1 MLAIGK
7 AVVLPAVLSAV
18 FAVSA
23 GAQAACDV
31 DEGRPGQVG
40 RAFIA
45 ITQAANAQ
53 QAENWP
59 EATKNLQGAV
69 KLLNERGAIGPNELG
84 RAFVLGKVY
93 SLWLNMPNQSVVT
106 TQAALG
112 NTESGAEPVDLVQK
126 TDSLFDLVE
135 AAKPG
140 CVATTA
146 EWRRQRGWIAFLN
159 GAIEHFNAG
168 RFDSAETMARRS
180 ITLSE
185 NPYGYMVLGNV
196 AQNRRDMAGAFRFY
210 QQTIDAAKDTTYRE
224 VREQTLITLG
234 NLAADIAED
243 TVPAVRAELA
253 RRSAAAFNE
262 VIQNSP
268 NSPVL
273 PQARAGL
280 SRSLLMQGDTAAF
293 RASLKAYLDNPTG
306 FPYQDVLASAVTAAR
321 AGQWVEGTALFE
333 GVLQANPW
341 NRDALYNAALGHHEL
356 KQFDKMLPHVTRLVQ
371 VDPSNGENWRLF
383 AYAYNGLSKASK
395 SPATQRAMNDSV
407 VKYFEVAE
415 KMPHQVQFT
424 EFSVGEERTTLR
436 GLIENRAAAEKAYT
450 LRIDFLD
457 KGGKVVASR
466 EVPVTAVAPKAS
478 GRFSVTVE
486 NTPGI
491 AAFRYA
497 PIS

>member
-1 MLAIGK
+1 MLASGK

-45 ITQAANAQ
+45 VTQAANAQ

-59 EATKNLQGAV
+59 EATKNLQNAV
-69 KLLNERGAIGPNELG
+69 KLLHERGAIGPNELG
-84 RAFVLGKVY
+84 RAFVLGKAY
-93 SLWLNMPNQSVVT
+93 SLWLNVPDQAIVT

-112 NTESGAEPVDLVQK
+112 NTDGGTEPVDLVQK
-126 TDSLFDLVE
+126 TDSLFDVVE
-135 AAKPG
+135 AAKPN
-140 CVATTA
+140 CVTTTA
-146 EWRRQRGWIAFLN
+146 EWRRQRGWVGFLN
-159 GAIEHFNAG
+159 TAIEHFNAG
-168 RFDSAETMARRS
+168 RMDSAETFARRS
-180 ITLSE
+180 LTLSE
-185 NPYGYMVLGNV
+185 NPYGYMVMGNI
-196 AQNRRDMAGAFRFY
+196 AQNRRDLAGAFRFY
-210 QQTIDAAKDTTYRE
+210 EQTIEAAKDTTFRE
-224 VREQTLITLG
+224 VREQTLVTLG
-234 NLAADIAED
+234 NLAADVAED
-243 TVPAVRAELA
+243 TVPAARAELA

-262 VIQNSP
+262 VIQGSP

-280 SRSLLMQGDTAAF
+280 SRSLLLQGDTAAF
-293 RASLKAYLDNPTG
+293 RASLKAHLDNPTA
-306 FPYQDVLASAVTAAR
+306 FPYQDILASAVTAAR
-321 AGQWVEGTALFE
+321 AGQWTEGTALFE
-333 GVLQANPW
+333 GVLRSNPW

-356 KQFDKMLPHVTRLVQ
+356 KQFDKMIPHVTRLVQ

-383 AYAYNGLSKASK
+383 AYAYNGLSKATK
-395 SPATQRAMNDSV
+395 AAATQRAMNDSV
-407 VKYFEVAE
+407 VKYFEMAE

-424 EFSVGEERTTLR
+424 EFSATDARTTLR
-436 GLIENRAAAEKAYT
+436 GIIENRGTAEKAYT
-450 LRIDFLD
+450 MKVDFLD
-457 KGGKVVASR
+457 KGGNVVASR
-466 EVPVTAVAPKAS
+466 EVPVAAVAPKAS

-497 PIS
+497 PIT